1 MSENGRIPSA
11 IGWVGQCALS
21 ALLSKRMEVE
31 KKGKGLLT
39 EEKKSG
45 KFSFVR
51 NDVNVFI

>member
-39 EEKKSG
+39 EEKKAAN
-45 KFSFVR
+45 FRSFGTM
-51 NDVNVFI
+51 